1 MPLLSIPFETAGVSQ
16 AKGVN
21 VQEKK
26 SGLFDQIFFES
37 ENLKLTRR
45 KVSEAIRRVRS
56 WFNKEFSQQE
66 SLPSEFQNLNVRS
79 ECERARDVWQKHF

>member
-1 MPLLSIPFETAGVSQ
+1 LLSIAFETARVSQ
-16 AKGVN
+16 AKGDQ

-45 KVSEAIRRVRS
+45 DVSEAMQRVCN
-56 WFNKEFSQQE
+56 WFNKEFSRPE
-66 SLPSEFQNLNVRS
+66 SLPPEFKNLNIHS
-79 ECERARDVWQKHF
+79 ECEQARDVWQKHF